1 MKCKKKV
8 DSAGISMRT
17 IVMYNQQLELVRN
30 DSNLSTVYG
39 VKKDSV
45 LNELDFFHVIGGMP
59 SDLAHDLFEGIVPYI
74 MKLVIIHCV
83 RNGYFT
89 LQYLN
94 EQINGLA
101 YSDFDKTNR
110 PGAVPTTLAKF
121 KISQSASQTWC
132 FFRLLPLM
140 VADQIPYCDSIWEV
154 FFTFARCSFLSLC
167 TFNKKMP
174 YSFDK
179 RCNRGLFRSILS

>member
-1 MKCKKKV
+1 M
-8 DSAGISMRT
+8 
-17 IVMYNQQLELVRN
+17 
-30 DSNLSTVYG
+30 
-39 VKKDSV
+39 

-59 SDLAHDLFEGIVPYI
+59 SDLAHDFFEGIVPYV
-74 MKLVIIHCV
+74 MKLVIMHCM

-110 PGAVPTTLAKF
+110 PRAVPTTLANSKLVSLHL
-121 KISQSASQTWC
+121 KLGA

-140 VADQIPYCDSIWEV
+140 VADQIPSCDSIWEFFFTLQDVV
-154 FFTFARCSFLSLC
+154 FFLC
-167 TFNKKMP
+167 AHSIKKMP
-174 YSFDK
+174 YSFDN